1 MATTF
6 TFELNNK
13 PNKMGKYAVLLR
25 ITQGRKLKRLKTS
38 IELNKKSDWNN
49 KKKEIRQSEPNHTKW
64 NEVLES
70 ELEKVKSTYREL
82 RETGLATSDR
92 IKEEV
97 TASEKT
103 TSFLQYAR
111 KRSQDIYDAG
121 NIRNWKKYN
130 SFCNKIEAYQT
141 NKRGKL
147 QDLTFNELTSSYLAK
162 FEVHLRSLPNERHPA
177 QVLHPNTVQVHL
189 NIFRTLV
196 RRAIEVDKLMKA
208 EKNPFL
214 SFKYQGVKTSKEKL
228 NLEEIIAIQALDL
241 PEGSLIWNCRNFFL
255 FSFYCAGIRISDL
268 LQLRWGNISSDRIS
282 YEMGK
287 NHKTRDLKLVNQAQE
302 ILRYYYSENIKPTDY
317 IFPMLDNSAIWA
329 KAITQAE
336 KDVLPAEIKKALFN
350 QIGAKNALINK
361 ELKKIALQANISK
374 KLSFH
379 ISRHSF
385 AKVAKQKGMDNF
397 IVKNLLA
404 HSNMAT
410 TERYMRNFDTSEND
424 KALESIFE
432 RSTISQ
438 EEELLQLF
446 SRMTPEEKSSL
457 IQKYKR

>member
-1 MATTF
+1 
-6 TFELNNK
+6 
-13 PNKMGKYAVLLR
+13 
-25 ITQGRKLKRLKTS
+25 
-38 IELNKKSDWNN
+38 
-49 KKKEIRQSEPNHTKW
+49 
-64 NEVLES
+64 
-70 ELEKVKSTYREL
+70 
-82 RETGLATSDR
+82 
-92 IKEEV
+92 
-97 TASEKT
+97 
-103 TSFLQYAR
+103 
-111 KRSQDIYDAG
+111 
-121 NIRNWKKYN
+121 
-130 SFCNKIEAYQT
+130 
-141 NKRGKL
+141 
-147 QDLTFNELTSSYLAK
+147 
-162 FEVHLRSLPNERHPA
+162 
-177 QVLHPNTVQVHL
+177 
-189 NIFRTLV
+189 
-196 RRAIEVDKLMKA
+196 
-208 EKNPFL
+208 
-214 SFKYQGVKTSKEKL
+214 
-228 NLEEIIAIQALDL
+228 
-241 PEGSLIWNCRNFFL
+241 
-255 FSFYCAGIRISDL
+255 
-268 LQLRWGNISSDRIS
+268 
-282 YEMGK
+282 MGK

-410 TERYMRNFDTSEND
+410 TERYMGNFDTSEND